1 MKTFYPRKT
10 LIALAVAAVLTSV
23 AYGQFGKKKEA
34 PTRSVSG
41 VVSDEAEVPLRAVVQ
56 LKNLRTLDVKSFH
69 TDVEGKYYFYGLAP
83 NIDYELRA
91 YADGYEAKTR
101 KVSSFDD
108 RMELFYAF
116 QLKKE

>member
-1 MKTFYPRKT
+1 MRTFQMRKA
-10 LIALAVAAVLTSV
+10 LIALAVTALLASS

-41 VVSDEAEVPLRAVVQ
+41 IVTDEAEVALQAVVQ
-56 LKNLRTLDVKSFH
+56 LKNMRTLDVKSFH
-69 TDVEGKYYFYGLAP
+69 TNAEGKYYFYGLDP

-116 QLKKE
+116 ELKKE